1 MFTRHMKIYTLVTIT
16 DKLITAVS
24 QMLACETEIQMFL
37 YYSTLHMIWKQ
48 DFLRR
53 ITKAFKFVFPLAKEC
68 RDKSQV
74 MGSCWNN
81 CNVLLV
87 WKNYRVVWNSPS
99 MYGESRDELDKR
111 ERLRL
116 GRDSLPSQGSFF
128 YILERLC
135 SWSCYTAPQGTW
147 SRVGRRV
154 FIQNLRATVAIS
166 GVLPARKGED
176 ALSGS

>member
-1 MFTRHMKIYTLVTIT
+1 MKPRYIFFVLFQASYDMRNKI
-16 DKLITAVS
+16 
-24 QMLACETEIQMFL
+24 FL
-37 YYSTLHMIWKQ
+37 K
-48 DFLRR
+48 R
-53 ITKAFKFVFPLAKEC
+53 IAKAFKCVFPLAKEC

-87 WKNYRVVWNSPS
+87 WKNYRVVWNSTS
-99 MYGESRDELDKR
+99 MYGEFRDELDKR
-111 ERLRL
+111 ESLKL

-147 SRVGRRV
+147 SHVGRRV
-154 FIQNLRATVAIS
+154 FIQNIPATVAIS
-166 GVLPARKGED
+166 GILPASKRED